1 MAEAAPKPRLA
12 ATPAGVRLCSFAV
25 IADGAARTF
34 VFEQQDGLF
43 VGFVVRQGAEVRGYV
58 DRCPHAGL
66 PLAHELDG
74 YMTPKGDYIMC
85 GWHGALFEPLS
96 GACVGGPCMGRSLTP
111 WPVMVKN
118 GSIWTA

>member
-12 ATPAGVRLCSFAV
+12 ATPAGVRLCSLIV
-25 IADGAARTF
+25 IADGKARTF

-66 PLAHELDG
+66 PLSQELDD

-96 GACVGGPCMGRSLTP
+96 GACVGGPCVRRSLTP